1 MTSNDIH
8 FLQNICYKISTDQ
21 SNFVVSIVPN
31 HTKYYLLNIT
41 LAHYNQAT
49 IRMFKTI
56 LKITSIGLQI
66 TTVYL
71 LYKLQKQNKEEHQI
85 TEDNESLEWN
95 QILYSLYIYIY
106 IADIDRNILLFLIT
120 SRDHFMFK
128 RNANRTELSTL
139 VNAKTTRILRVM
151 SQTQMD
157 QEKKINE
164 EKLKTNEIQINLFS
178 DSQDPNS
185 DP

>member
-1 MTSNDIH
+1 
-8 FLQNICYKISTDQ
+8 
-21 SNFVVSIVPN
+21 
-31 HTKYYLLNIT
+31 
-41 LAHYNQAT
+41 
-49 IRMFKTI
+49 
-56 LKITSIGLQI
+56 
-66 TTVYL
+66 
-71 LYKLQKQNKEEHQI
+71 
-85 TEDNESLEWN
+85 
-95 QILYSLYIYIY
+95 
-106 IADIDRNILLFLIT
+106 
-120 SRDHFMFK
+120 MFK